1 MDVRVVTADAVV
13 RCRPEDIRNVLDG
26 GTGVLWVDV
35 PVGDA
40 DAEQVLAEVFGF
52 HPRAVQDSLQR
63 NPVPKVHVYPDA
75 VFVVLHAPELGQRGH
90 VHYVE
95 LDQFVSARF
104 LVTVHGP
111 VNPAVDPAATR
122 RETDAVAARVDAGRF
137 RPTSGFD
144 LSTAVVSALSGR
156 MRDHLSRQTTDVWR
170 YEQEVTAG
178 SLGDP
183 ESFLDGMF
191 RVRHGLLA
199 VRTMA
204 SLSGEVYGRMNA
216 LAVYGEEGRPLLQ
229 NNLDQFQRLAAM
241 GQTQEDYLR
250 GVIEFYQARTNTKLT
265 VAAERLAV
273 IAAVTLP
280 VTALSSIL
288 GMNVIVNT
296 QTHWAALAVLVVIMS
311 VMSALLLLW
320 AKRKG
325 WW

>member
-1 MDVRVVTADAVV
+1 MDVRVVTADGVV
-13 RCRPEDIRNVLDG
+13 RCRPEDIPGILER

-35 PVGDA
+35 PDGD
-40 DAEQVLAEVFGF
+40 EQARSVLTDVFGF

-63 NPVPKVHVYPDA
+63 NPVPKVHVYPDV
-75 VFVVLHAPELGQRGH
+75 VFVVLHAPELGQGGH

-95 LDQFVSARF
+95 LDQFVSAHF

-111 VNPAVDPAATR
+111 VNPAVDPAAPR
-122 RETDAVAARVDAGRF
+122 LETDAVAARVDGGRLH
-137 RPTSGFD
+137 PATGFE
-144 LSTAVVSALSGR
+144 LSSAVVSALSGR
-156 MRDHLSRQTTDVWR
+156 MRDHLSRQTNDVWR

-183 ESFLDGMF
+183 ERFLDGMF

-204 SLSGEVYGRMNA
+204 SMTGEVYGRMHS
-216 LAVYGEEGRPLLQ
+216 LAVYGEDGEHLLQ
-229 NNLDQFQRLAAM
+229 NNVDQFRRLAAM

-288 GMNVIVNT
+288 GMNVIVNDE
-296 QTHWAALAVLVVIMS
+296 THWGALAVLLAVMV
-311 VMSALLLLW
+311 VMSAALLVW

-325 WW
+325 WF